1 MNQRRN
7 FVKASSKNTVFC
19 WECGRL
25 ARIFLKNA
33 GEPPA
38 FPGIFRTCLKRNSL
52 ITLLIVCV
60 FTSAWLMQPFA
71 PAQTAGTTKTYR
83 FAFPTEVTNF
93 DPPYV
98 SDLYSNT
105 VNEAIFERLLS
116 YDYLASPVKLIPMA
130 AESLPEI
137 NADGTV
143 YTFRIKQNI
152 LFADDP
158 AFAGLQKPRELTA
171 DDFVYSYKRLLDPKV
186 RSPWAFLMEGKIIGL
201 DDAVARAKETGSFD
215 YDKPIYGL
223 QALDRYTFQIR
234 LTAPDYNFSYIAA
247 HTPLSAMAREVV
259 EHYGDNIGA
268 HPVGTGPY
276 VLKQWVRGARI
287 VLEKNPAYRGFIWD
301 FEASEE
307 GDDLLTT
314 QMRGKL
320 MPQIDRVEISIIE
333 EEQSAW
339 LAFNR
344 HELDVSGVGTFRDK
358 VLEADRSLKKTWVDQ
373 GVRLQRS
380 ILPDITYTFFNFKD
394 PVVGGMEREK
404 IALRRA
410 IIMAYNREEEIR
422 LIRRGMAVP
431 ATMPIPVGVTGHD
444 PRYQPLNTY
453 NPELSNKLLDE
464 FGYKKA
470 ADGWRRRPDG
480 SPFTLKMST
489 GTTSTDR
496 YFNELWKKSMDA
508 IGVRMEFSPGK
519 FADHIKETTDCRLQM
534 WGAAWVADYPDG
546 DNFMQLLYGPN
557 TGQSNN
563 GCYQSPDFDKFYE
576 ASRSLPDSPERN
588 RLFLEMT
595 RQMEVD
601 GAWALG
607 VSRERNTLV
616 RPWVLGYKAHMILNA
631 TWVYLDI
638 DTTRLNN

>member
-1 MNQRRN
+1 M
-7 FVKASSKNTVFC
+7 VV
-19 WECGRL
+19 
-25 ARIFLKNA
+25 IFA
-33 GEPPA
+33 AIWSAPPQM
-38 FPGIFRTCLKRNSL
+38 S
-52 ITLLIVCV
+52 
-60 FTSAWLMQPFA
+60 
-71 PAQTAGTTKTYR
+71 AQTAGAPKIYR
-83 FAFPTEVTNF
+83 FAFPVEVTNF

-116 YDYLASPVKLIPMA
+116 YDYLARPAKLIPMA
-130 AESLPEI
+130 AESLPDVS
-137 NADGTV
+137 ADGTV
-143 YTFRIKQNI
+143 YTFRIKKNI
-152 LFADDP
+152 VFADDP
-158 AFAGLQKPRELTA
+158 AFAGLKNPRELTA
-171 DDFVYSYKRLLDPKV
+171 DDFVYSFKRLLDPKV

-201 DDAVARAKETGSFD
+201 DDAVDRAKETGDFD
-215 YDKPIYGL
+215 YDTPIEGL
-223 QALDRYTFQIR
+223 RALDRYTFQIR

-268 HPVGTGPY
+268 NPVGTGPY

-287 VLEKNPAYRGFIWD
+287 VLEKNPAYRGAVWD
-301 FEASEE
+301 FEISEE
-307 GDDLLTT
+307 GDDLVIH

-333 EEQSAW
+333 ENQSEW

-344 HELDVSGVGTFRDK
+344 HELDIAPVGAFRDK
-358 VLEADRSLKKTWVDQ
+358 VLEADRSLKKTWIDQ
-373 GVRLQRS
+373 GVGLQRS
-380 ILPDITYTFFNFKD
+380 ILPDLTYTFFNFRD
-394 PVVGGMEREK
+394 PVVGGFEK
-404 IALRRA
+404 EKVALRRA
-410 IIMAYNREEEIR
+410 IIMAYNRDEEIR
-422 LIRRGMAVP
+422 LIRRGLAVP
-431 ATMPIPVGVTGHD
+431 ATMPIPVGVIGHD
-444 PRYQPLNTY
+444 PRYRPINTY

-470 ADGWRRRPDG
+470 PDGWRRLPDG
-480 SPFTLKMST
+480 SPLILKMST

-496 YFNELWKKSMDA
+496 YFNELWKKSMDS
-508 IGVRMEFSPGK
+508 IGVRMEFLPGK

-534 WGAAWVADYPDG
+534 WGVAWAADYPDG

-563 GCYQSPDFDKFYE
+563 GCYQSPAFDKFYE

-616 RPWVLGYKAHMILNA
+616 RPWMLGYKAHPILNA

-638 DTTRLNN
+638 DPARRDK

>member
-1 MNQRRN
+1 M
-7 FVKASSKNTVFC
+7 K
-19 WECGRL
+19 
-25 ARIFLKNA
+25 IFINVLMIVIFA
-33 GEPPA
+33 AAPPML
-38 FPGIFRTCLKRNSL
+38 PS
-52 ITLLIVCV
+52 V
-60 FTSAWLMQPFA
+60 S
-71 PAQTAGTTKTYR
+71 AQTAAEPKVYR
-83 FAFPTEVTNF
+83 FAFPVEVTNF

-116 YDYLASPVKLIPMA
+116 YDYLARPVKLIPMA
-130 AESLPEI
+130 AESMPEVS
-137 NADGTV
+137 ADGTV
-143 YTFRIKQNI
+143 YTFRIKKGI

-158 AFAGLQKPRELTA
+158 AFARLKKPRELTA
-171 DDFVYSYKRLLDPKV
+171 DDFVYTFKRLLDPKV
-186 RSPWAFLMEGKIIGL
+186 RSQWAFLMEGKIIGL
-201 DDAVARAKETGSFD
+201 DAVVARAKETGAFN
-215 YDKPIYGL
+215 YDAPVEGL
-223 QALDRYTFQIR
+223 RALDRYTFQIR
-234 LTAPDYNFSYIAA
+234 LTEPDYTFSYIAA

-259 EHYGDNIGA
+259 EYYGDNIGS

-276 VLKQWVRGARI
+276 ILKQWVRGARI
-287 VLEKNPAYRGFIWD
+287 VLEKNPVYRGDVWD
-301 FEASEE
+301 FAASEE
-307 GDDLLTT
+307 GDDLMIG
-314 QMRGKL
+314 QMRGKI

-333 EEQSAW
+333 EEQSSW

-344 HELDVSGVGTFRDK
+344 RELDIHGVGSFRDQ
-358 VLEADRSLKKTWVDQ
+358 VFEAGRSLKKVWTDQ
-373 GVRLQRS
+373 GVRLNRS
-380 ILPDITYTFFNFKD
+380 ILPEVTYTFFNFKD
-394 PVVGGMEREK
+394 PLVGGLEKEK

-422 LIRRGMAVP
+422 LIRKGLAIS

-444 PRYQPLNTY
+444 TRYRPINTY

-470 ADGWRRRPDG
+470 ADGWRRLPDG

-489 GTTSTDR
+489 GTTSLDR

-519 FADHIKETTDCRLQM
+519 FADHIKEATDCRLQM
-534 WGAAWVADYPDG
+534 WSAAWTADYPDG

-563 GCYQSPDFDKFYE
+563 ACYKSPAFDKFYE
-576 ASRSLPDSPERN
+576 KSRSLPDSPERN

-595 RQMEVD
+595 RQMEID

-616 RPWVLGYKAHMILNA
+616 RPWVLGYKAHPILNA
-631 TWVYLDI
+631 TWLYLDI
-638 DTTRLNN
+638 DPALRNVK

>member
-1 MNQRRN
+1 MNLVRYRTKRKRIAIL
-7 FVKASSKNTVFC
+7 FIKTLILVFFAAI
-19 WECGRL
+19 WPAPLHML
-25 ARIFLKNA
+25 AQNDA
-33 GEPPA
+33 
-38 FPGIFRTCLKRNSL
+38 
-52 ITLLIVCV
+52 
-60 FTSAWLMQPFA
+60 A
-71 PAQTAGTTKTYR
+71 PKTYR
-83 FAFPTEVTNF
+83 FLFPTEVTNF

-116 YDYLASPVKLIPMA
+116 YDYLARPVKLIPMA
-130 AESLPEI
+130 AESLPEVSE
-137 NADGTV
+137 DGTV

-152 LFADDP
+152 VFADDP
-158 AFAGLQKPRELTA
+158 AFNGLKKPRELTA
-171 DDFVYSYKRLLDPKV
+171 DDFVFAFKRLLDPKV
-186 RSPWAFLMEGKIIGL
+186 RSPWAFLIEGKIIGL
-201 DDAVARAKETGSFD
+201 DAVAARAKETGTFD
-215 YDKPIYGL
+215 YDMPIEGL
-223 QALDRYTFQIR
+223 RSPDRYTFQIR
-234 LTAPDYNFSYIAA
+234 LTAPDYSFSYIAA

-276 VLKQWVRGARI
+276 VLKQWIRGARI
-287 VLEKNPAYRGFIWD
+287 VLEKNPVYRGTMWD
-301 FEASEE
+301 FEAKED
-307 GDDLLTT
+307 GDELLVE

-333 EEQSAW
+333 EDQSAW

-344 HELDVSGVGTFRDK
+344 YELDVYGVGTFRDQA
-358 VLEADRSLKKTWVDQ
+358 LESDHTLKKKWIDQ
-373 GVRLQRS
+373 GVRLNRS
-380 ILPDITYTFFNFKD
+380 ILPDVTYTFFNFKD
-394 PVVGGMEREK
+394 PVVGGLEKEK

-422 LIRRGMAVP
+422 LIRKGLAIP
-431 ATMPIPVGVTGHD
+431 ARMPIPVGVTGYD

-453 NPELSNKLLDE
+453 NPELANKLLDE

-470 ADGWRRRPDG
+470 ADGRRRLPDG
-480 SPFTLKMST
+480 SPLVLKMST

-496 YFNELWKKSMDA
+496 HFNELWKKSMDA
-508 IGVRMEFSPGK
+508 IDVRIEFLPGK
-519 FADHIKETTDCRLQM
+519 FADHIKETTNCRLQM
-534 WGAAWVADYPDG
+534 WSAAWTADYPDG

-563 GCYQSPDFDKFYE
+563 GCYQSPAFDGFYE
-576 ASRSLPDSPERN
+576 ASRALPDSPERN

-616 RPWVLGYKAHMILNA
+616 RPWVLGYKAHPILNA

-638 DTTRLNN
+638 DKME

>member
-1 MNQRRN
+1 MKKIFKTIRN
-7 FVKASSKNTVFC
+7 PKSAIQNSKFKI
-19 WECGRL
+19 L
-25 ARIFLKNA
+25 IFLLLVFFFA
-33 GEPPA
+33 AYQPTSPPV
-38 FPGIFRTCLKRNSL
+38 S
-52 ITLLIVCV
+52 
-60 FTSAWLMQPFA
+60 
-71 PAQTAGTTKTYR
+71 AQTATEPKTYR

-116 YDYLASPVKLIPMA
+116 YDYLARPVKLIPMA

-143 YTFRIKQNI
+143 YTFRIKRNVM
-152 LFADDP
+152 FADDP
-158 AFAGLQKPRELTA
+158 AFAVLGKPRELTA
-171 DDFVYSYKRLLDPKV
+171 DDFVYTFKRLLDPKV
-186 RSPWAFLMEGKIIGL
+186 RSPWAFLTEGKIIGL
-201 DDAVARAKETGSFD
+201 DDVVARAKETGTFD
-215 YDKPIYGL
+215 YDTPIEGL

-268 HPVGTGPY
+268 NPVGTGPY
-276 VLKQWVRGARI
+276 ILKQWVRGARI
-287 VLEKNPAYRGFIWD
+287 VLEKNPAYRGFAWD
-301 FEASEE
+301 FEADED
-307 GDDLLTT
+307 GDEMLVG

-320 MPQIDRVEISIIE
+320 IPQIDRVEISIIE

-344 HELDVSGVGTFRDK
+344 RELDVSGVGAFRDQ
-358 VLEADRSLKKTWVDQ
+358 VLEADHSLKKTWIDQ
-373 GVRLQRS
+373 GVRVVRS
-380 ILPDITYTFFNFKD
+380 ILPEVTYTFFNFKD
-394 PVVGGMEREK
+394 PVVGGLENEK

-422 LIRRGMAVP
+422 LIRRGLAIP
-431 ATMPIPVGVTGHD
+431 ATMPIPVGVIGHD
-444 PRYQPLNTY
+444 PRYRPLNTY
-453 NPELSNKLLDE
+453 NPELANKLLDE

-470 ADGWRRRPDG
+470 ADGWRRLPDG
-480 SPFTLKMST
+480 SPLSLKMST

-508 IGVRMEFSPGK
+508 IAVHMEFSPGK

-534 WGAAWVADYPDG
+534 WGAAWTADYPDG

-563 GCYQSPDFDKFYE
+563 GCYQSPTFDGFYE
-576 ASRSLPDSPERN
+576 ASRVLPDSLERN

-607 VSRERNTLV
+607 VSRESNALV
-616 RPWVLGYKAHMILNA
+616 RPWVLGYKAHPILNA
-631 TWVYLDI
+631 TWVYIDLDAVI
-638 DTTRLNN
+638 RNEK